1 MVKVNM
7 SIPSQNSNM
16 LYKLYEECRVLLN
29 TTDVGEQ
36 DTSMRRMAY
45 LVAEL
50 EKKLMHQIP
59 PELIEPMN
67 GLVHKG
73 DGSDYA
79 TVYPEAKNIKE
90 KL

>member
-1 MVKVNM
+1 MRGNTSIYRIIIDMDKQVNM
-7 SIPSQNSNM
+7 SIPSQNNSL

-59 PELIEPMN
+59 PELCQPMN
-67 GLVHKG
+67 GDHH
-73 DGSDYA
+73 DA
-79 TVYPEAKNIKE
+79 
-90 KL
+90 